1 MLLAL
6 PEIASHPPALERRC
20 SDIRGIDIELAEECL
35 DVSRREHAGRGPE
48 DEVRPCSGPPTQHQ

>member
-1 MLLAL
+1 MGTVTLRGIHKSYGKQ
-6 PEIASHPPALERRC
+6 EV
-20 SDIRGIDIELAEECL
+20 IRGIDIELAEECL